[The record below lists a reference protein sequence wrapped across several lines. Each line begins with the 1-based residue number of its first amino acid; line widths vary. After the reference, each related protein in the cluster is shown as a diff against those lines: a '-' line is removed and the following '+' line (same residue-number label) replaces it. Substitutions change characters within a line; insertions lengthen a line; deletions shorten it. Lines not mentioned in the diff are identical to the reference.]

1 MGHATNLIL
10 VAALASTSR
19 AAPGEAAA
27 PDGGAALSNDDFVP
41 GRVTARAT
49 GALGD
54 RSSLALDAWYDVNA
68 RFRAGITMSSDA
80 RYDLSSPDRG
90 LFLSGRGERFGGL
103 AGESEIR
110 IGPNVI
116 GRAAIDTTRFAP
128 TASAVELGLLV
139 HASYD
144 RWSVLAAPVLRL
156 GISRRDLANGDS
168 LATLV
173 RLGVRVWRTAG
184 VFGEVR
190 GAVDVDALR
199 DTPELGAAG
208 GVYVKLGAFTL
219 TGTFGHA
226 SGDFF
231 GAIAVGWAS

>member
-1 MGHATNLIL
+1 MGHAANLIL
-10 VAALASTSR
+10 VAALSST
-19 AAPGEAAA
+19 AAA
-27 PDGGAALSNDDFVP
+27 DDVDDFVP
-41 GRVTARAT
+41 GRVTARIT
-49 GALGD
+49 GQAGD
-54 RSSLALDAWYDVNA
+54 RTSLALDGWYDVNA
-68 RFRAGITMSSDA
+68 RFRAGLTMSSDA
-80 RYDLSSPDRG
+80 RYDLAPYRG
-90 LFLSGRGERFGGL
+90 LFLTGHGERFGGL
-103 AGESEIR
+103 AADAEIR

-128 TASAVELGLLV
+128 TASAVELGLVFHAV
-139 HASYD
+139 HD

-168 LATLV
+168 LAALV

-190 GAVDVDALR
+190 GAVDVEALR

-219 TGTFGHA
+219 TGTFGHS
-226 SGDFF
+226 SGSWF